1 MKVHEKAALYD
12 QLIKDYESLINE
24 IKSHHQSIEDIPN
37 QPEIKESNSSDF
49 GYYPRLV
56 GTYSGSNFG
65 LQMKIAKF
73 EGVLNWYKTQNQK

>member
-65 LQMKIAKF
+65 LQMKISKA
-73 EGVLNWYKTQNQK
+73 EGILKWYKSQK